1 MSVGIWQVVI
11 IVAVVALLFGG
22 KGLGRLGGELG
33 RGVRN
38 VRKGLSGA
46 ADAAG
51 GEASRKTWVESAA
64 QVAKTAQQVR
74 KATRLGRR
82 FPFG

>member
-1 MSVGIWQVVI
+1 MSVGVWQIVI

-22 KGLGRLGGELG
+22 KGLSKLGGELG
-33 RGVRN
+33 RGVRS

-46 ADAAG
+46 AEAAG
-51 GEASRKTWVESAA
+51 GDASRKTWVESAA

-74 KATRLGRR
+74 RATRLGRR